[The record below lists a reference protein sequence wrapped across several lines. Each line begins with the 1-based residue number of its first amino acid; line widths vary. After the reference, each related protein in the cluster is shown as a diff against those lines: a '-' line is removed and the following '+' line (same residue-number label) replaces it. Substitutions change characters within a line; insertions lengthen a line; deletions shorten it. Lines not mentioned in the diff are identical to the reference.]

1 MWVHVYMVAGAL
13 LNVELQ
19 MQSSKMGHERDVTVF
34 LCAGV
39 RDPRGFLAA
48 PYRNHIVRLVQALAT
63 VWAGAN
69 VQVCLT
75 LQRGVTLQRAN
86 TERTELQPPQRML
99 ERIELVSLTKNLSA
113 GACDAA
119 DRAVGAAGVGHD
131 ATLHLLLLPAW
142 RHGVHDTLLRGRS
155 QRLYSCCCRI

>member
-1 MWVHVYMVAGAL
+1 MCVSVCVRGVCVCVCMRMCVCVCVCVFECVCVCVCVFVSVCVPVCMAAGAL

-75 LQRGVTLQRAN
+75 LQRGVTLQRGN
-86 TERTELQPPQRML
+86 TERTELQPPQPKPYAR
-99 ERIELVSLTKNLSA
+99 TN
-113 GACDAA
+113 
-119 DRAVGAAGVGHD
+119 RASITD
-131 ATLHLLLLPAW
+131 
-142 RHGVHDTLLRGRS
+142 
-155 QRLYSCCCRI
+155 